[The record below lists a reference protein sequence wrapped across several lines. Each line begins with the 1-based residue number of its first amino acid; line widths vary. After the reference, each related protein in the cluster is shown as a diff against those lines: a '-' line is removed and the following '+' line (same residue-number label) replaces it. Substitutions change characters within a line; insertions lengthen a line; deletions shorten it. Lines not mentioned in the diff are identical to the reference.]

1 MFASFCCF
9 FIDGKEGE
17 RLKWTS
23 ETTTI
28 SFLRNV
34 FWLIAFWVF
43 FFKICL
49 TNLNGLGAKFADSL
63 IKFGPES
70 ENYSSCVRV
79 SDLKPFNILG
89 LRFAKNCRK
98 MYPDEKRTCTERIKC
113 FTFCPCYCGC
123 WNYFVYKEPWPCSQE
138 KFRIKQFGLWEWIS
152 QRFCRSGIIST
163 NCCFEIWM
171 LLLFKRN
178 SFK

>member
-1 MFASFCCF
+1 MNFRNNDY
-9 FIDGKEGE
+9 IVPKK
-17 RLKWTS
+17 RLLTYR
-23 ETTTI
+23 
-28 SFLRNV
+28 FLS
-34 FWLIAFWVF
+34 IF

-123 WNYFVYKEPWPCSQE
+123 
-138 KFRIKQFGLWEWIS
+138 
-152 QRFCRSGIIST
+152 
-163 NCCFEIWM
+163 
-171 LLLFKRN
+171 
-178 SFK
+178 

>member
-1 MFASFCCF
+1 MEVCLLLLFCNLVSFTSTNIAGPLIYYIYVFAFFCCF

-23 ETTTI
+23 ETTI

-43 FFKICL
+43 FWKICL

-98 MYPDEKRTCTERIKC
+98 MYPDEKRTWKERIKC
-113 FTFCPCYCGC
+113 FT
-123 WNYFVYKEPWPCSQE
+123 
-138 KFRIKQFGLWEWIS
+138 
-152 QRFCRSGIIST
+152 
-163 NCCFEIWM
+163 
-171 LLLFKRN
+171 LLPL
-178 SFK
+178 